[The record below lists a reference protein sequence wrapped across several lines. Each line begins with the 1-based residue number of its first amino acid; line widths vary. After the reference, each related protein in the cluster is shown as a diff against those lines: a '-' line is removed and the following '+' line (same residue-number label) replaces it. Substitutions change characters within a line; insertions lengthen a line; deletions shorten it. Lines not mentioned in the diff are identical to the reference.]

1 MDVLI
6 QDLRYAFRSLRRSP
20 GYTAVVVTVMAL
32 GIAVNVLIFSMVYAV
47 MFRPWPLPDPE
58 RIVVVSMTEPKRA
71 TETHGLSWQNFMDLR
86 ERTKSFSAFG
96 AYWEHVAVVTLD
108 REPERLFGVS
118 VTADV
123 FPALGVRP
131 ALGRGFTRDEEVWG
145 RNWNQVVIS
154 DHIWRDRFKSDPK
167 VIGRTIRLNG
177 RERAIVGV
185 MPPGFRWPE
194 VEDFWIPA
202 GFNVAEDRRAGESL
216 QGIARLKPGVTAKQ
230 ASAEVDALVRVLGRQ
245 YPEVKNFGGHVV
257 GMHEKWAR
265 GAAPV
270 LGVMLLAVVFVLLI
284 ACANVANLALARASS
299 RRREISVRLAL
310 GASRGRIVRQLLTES
325 VLLSLAGGVLGAWLG
340 TWANA
345 VWKGQIPGEI
355 PFFISFVVDAPV
367 LLYTAGLTVLAG
379 ILFGLAPALHGA
391 DGRLSDALRE
401 GSTQAGTSR
410 KTVRLRSGLVV
421 AEVAFSL
428 VLLVGAGLMIRTFT
442 NLDRTGREIGT
453 DDLLTGRLLVPTAT
467 YPTDEDRRRFARAL
481 LARLE
486 AEPAVLSA
494 SGMSNLPLGV
504 FTSSRLVLT
513 PQMTDPQH
521 DGLNTCVA
529 RLLPGALEMMNVP
542 LRRGR
547 MIAASDDERAT
558 RVALVSE
565 TFARRLFKQA
575 DPVGRQIRFAGEP
588 DSMGWRTVV
597 GVVGDIAQNVDL
609 GYAGD
614 PMSSAYVAEYQE
626 PGERLSVLVRTRG
639 DGAAGAAAFRRAVR
653 AIDAD
658 LPVENLRS
666 LREQFRWS
674 LWARRLFASTIG
686 VFGALALVIAAV
698 GLYGVMAYSVS
709 QRTKEIGIRMAFGA
723 KAASV
728 EKMVVRQALR
738 LTFIGIGIGLVGA
751 LLLTRGMT
759 AVLQGVSP
767 TDPPTYV
774 IVTLLLAF
782 SGLLA
787 AWVPALRATRVDP
800 MVALR
805 CE

>member
-202 GFNVAEDRRAGESL
+202 GFNAAEDRRAGESL

-245 YPEVKNFGGHVV
+245 YPEVKDFGGHVV

-494 SGMSNLPLGV
+494 SGMSNLPLAV

-513 PQMTDPQH
+513 PQMKDPQH

-738 LTFIGIGIGLVGA
+738 LTFIGIGIGLVSA

>member
-202 GFNVAEDRRAGESL
+202 GFNAAEDRRAGESL

-639 DGAAGAAAFRRAVR
+639 DRAAGAAAFRRAVR

>member
-202 GFNVAEDRRAGESL
+202 GFNAAEDRRAGESL

-513 PQMTDPQH
+513 PQMKDPQH

-547 MIAASDDERAT
+547 MFAASDDERAT